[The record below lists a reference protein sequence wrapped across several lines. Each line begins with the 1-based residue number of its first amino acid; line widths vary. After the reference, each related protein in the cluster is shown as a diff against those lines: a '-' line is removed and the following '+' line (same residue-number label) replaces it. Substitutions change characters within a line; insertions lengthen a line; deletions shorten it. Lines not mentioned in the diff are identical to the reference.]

1 MQVAVL
7 RDTKHPHRR
16 NRAVVLLF
24 LPVLVVVWLMGWSLY
39 WVGGRKDREHLGK
52 KMKRKEDHVTL
63 IPASAVEQ
71 ESEKVEMLER
81 RAN

>member
-7 RDTKHPHRR
+7 RDTKPRR
-16 NRAVVLLF
+16 RRSRAVTLLF
-24 LPVLVVVWLMGWSLY
+24 LPVLVVVWLVGWSLY
-39 WVGGRKDREHLGK
+39 WIGGKKDRERLGK
-52 KMKRKEDHVTL
+52 KMERKEDHVTL

-71 ESEKVEMLER
+71 ENENVEMPER